1 MRYNSSYR
9 VRGFRMVV
17 VLAHG
22 SLGAFDE
29 ILYLGVAAIFLVM
42 MGISWM
48 RSRYQPPRLDDPDE
62 TTTTPNE
69 PDAPERFKLE

>member
-1 MRYNSSYR
+1 M
-9 VRGFRMVV
+9 GF

-22 SLGAFDE
+22 ALGPFDE

-48 RSRYQPPRLDDPDE
+48 RSRYQPPKLDKPDE
-62 TTTTPNE
+62 PTPT
-69 PDAPERFKLE
+69 PDDSDSPERFKLD